1 MTRPKYPCK
10 NHPQKL
16 TARKCYYCGDPICSA
31 CQMNLAH
38 HRFCSRFCYFK
49 WRLKAFISGITFSKE
64 FAVLLVLIVASNL
77 FLLFYLDRDTKTV
90 TEKDIGMTKETTI
103 ITPGDSGSF
112 GLDTLRM
119 PMKHTLQLNIE
130 MPSNS
135 VAALWRDGRFVTTA
149 IQNDE
154 PLELNTQYLHQGQ
167 NRFALWRM
175 DQNGRS
181 TLIDSFTIIFESARI
196 NYLRRYVTAVNTGE
210 KLIALTFDGG
220 SLDRGTEQILDILRQ
235 SGVRCT
241 MFLTGRFIGRYAPL
255 VRQMIED
262 NHEIANHS
270 WSHPHLNHLEIDGS
284 ITSLPYVNRTFV
296 YEQLLKTDSLYKI
309 LSGSPMAPYW
319 RAPYGEVNNDILLWA
334 AEAGY
339 KHIGWSARCDS
350 WDWVADS
357 SSRFY
362 RSSKEILDYFVDL
375 EAEKGLQ
382 GKIILMHLGSEREK
396 DFPYLIL
403 PDLIQTLRQRG
414 YRFVTVSQLLTV
426 S

>member
-1 MTRPKYPCK
+1 MTRPKHPCK

-16 TARKCYYCGDPICSA
+16 TARKCYYCSDPICTE

-49 WRLKAFISGITFSKE
+49 WRVHIFISGISFSKE
-64 FAVLLVLIVASNL
+64 FAILLVLIIAGNL
-77 FLLFYLDRDTKTV
+77 FLLFYLDREPEAITK
-90 TEKDIGMTKETTI
+90 KDIKPANETSI
-103 ITPGDSGSF
+103 ITPGDSNAF
-112 GLDTLRM
+112 GMDTLRL
-119 PMKHTLQLNIE
+119 PMKHTLQLKIQL
-130 MPSNS
+130 PPNS

-149 IQNDE
+149 IQNEE
-154 PLELNTQYLHQGQ
+154 PLKLDTQYLHQGL
-167 NRFALWRM
+167 NRFAIWRM
-175 DQNGRS
+175 DQEGRS
-181 TLIDSFTIIFESARI
+181 TLVDSFTIMFESARI
-196 NYLRRYVTAVNTGE
+196 NYLRRYVTAVNTDE

-220 SLDRGTEQILDILRQ
+220 SLDKGTARILDMLRQ
-235 SGVRCT
+235 LDVRCT
-241 MFLTGRFIGRYAPL
+241 MFLTGRFIRRYEPL
-255 VRQMIED
+255 IRQMIED

-284 ITSLPYVNRTFV
+284 YASLPYVSRPFV
-296 YEQLLKTDSLYKI
+296 YEQLLKADSLFREI
-309 LSGSPMAPYW
+309 SGYPMAPYW

-362 RSSKEILDYFVDL
+362 RSSEAILEHFLDL
-375 EAEKGLQ
+375 ETEDGLQ

-414 YRFVTVSQLLTV
+414 YRFVAVSQLLTV